1 MFQVSDEFYQSL
13 GLPENS
19 MSYNE
24 SVAMIEK
31 PEDGRVVVCHASA
44 WDFCDRSDFR
54 LAERQVYASEDSPS
68 GFRLSLPWSTGCHT
82 THHHQ
87 QPSVGTSLPLTAL
100 RISGMGCQAY
110 AKPAAILVDLCFS
123 VKVFPLI

>member
-1 MFQVSDEFYQSL
+1 MFEVSDEFYKSL

-44 WDFCDRSDFR
+44 WDFCDRHDFR
-54 LAERQVYASEDSPS
+54 LATVP
-68 GFRLSLPWSTGCHT
+68 G
-82 THHHQ
+82 
-87 QPSVGTSLPLTAL
+87 
-100 RISGMGCQAY
+100 
-110 AKPAAILVDLCFS
+110 
-123 VKVFPLI
+123 